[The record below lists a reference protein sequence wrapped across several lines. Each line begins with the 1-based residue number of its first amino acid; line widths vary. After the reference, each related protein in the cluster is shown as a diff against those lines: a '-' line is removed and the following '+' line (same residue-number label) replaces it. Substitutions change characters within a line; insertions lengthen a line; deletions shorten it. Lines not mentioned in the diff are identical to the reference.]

1 MYSLVPRQ
9 GSARGP
15 RGSMIAF
22 RGALRRGVKWPWSV
36 GLPGGIDMTVR
47 DRRFGGGIYNARGR
61 ASSRGGASGHPKR
74 ACASPG
80 VELNLALK
88 PPQLR
93 LQSMINGW
101 RGRVG
106 RKPPGG
112 RATRGRS
119 FPLKGPAT
127 ARTAPQIYSGGRT
140 SVGQYYWRKI
150 HVRPVWGGGR
160 RVSADLTGAGSRWR
174 VDCGVSPARGAK
186 ITATGSRFP
195 HYAGRVP
202 ALAIVGAAA
211 CGIPAARPRSDV
223 GALLS
228 WPPPAGGA
236 GGPLPRRGRRGGTRV
251 RTTPVRGGRNARARA
266 GRAQPRPDGRDPR
279 GWWWGRYG
287 RTEPHPQPLRH
298 GHDPVLRLVEASHLK
313 LPFNPRIVTKK
324 TNTESPRL
332 GRGPC
337 AAGRGPSPR
346 PGVPGPP
353 GR

>member
-1 MYSLVPRQ
+1 MGRSPTWRTGFFRTFLSGGRPPRDPIQLAVAGETQGGGSRDLTQWTGVTLVQAADRPVTRLESFSRARVSCEHGLSPGRAMYSLVPRQ

-150 HVRPVWGGGR
+150 HVRPVWGGGSTGECR
-160 RVSADLTGAGSRWR
+160 SHRGRFEVESGLRGLSGAGRKNYR
-174 VDCGVSPARGAK
+174 DGLP
-186 ITATGSRFP
+186 F
-195 HYAGRVP
+195 P
-202 ALAIVGAAA
+202 AL
-211 CGIPAARPRSDV
+211 CGSSARSRDS
-223 GALLS
+223 
-228 WPPPAGGA
+228 
-236 GGPLPRRGRRGGTRV
+236 
-251 RTTPVRGGRNARARA
+251 GGRGVRNPCC
-266 GRAQPRPDGRDPR
+266 Q
-279 GWWWGRYG
+279 
-287 RTEPHPQPLRH
+287 
-298 GHDPVLRLVEASHLK
+298 ASL
-313 LPFNPRIVTKK
+313 
-324 TNTESPRL
+324 
-332 GRGPC
+332 
-337 AAGRGPSPR
+337 
-346 PGVPGPP
+346 
-353 GR
+353 